1 MSYKALRTSDP
12 AHLTPWLMYWVVLS
26 LLSSIE
32 STFYFIL
39 GWIPFYAWFRLFL
52 HAYLILPGIQGA
64 TPIYQDYI
72 HPFLLHHELEIDQ
85 FIGDAHAKMMK
96 AGLQY
101 AKMAVEWVKV
111 NLLGGQARPDTPP
124 ERARQGSYAQQLFS
138 QFNMPTARQGFAAP
152 AGDFVGLLSSAL
164 QYTTSKGQSR
174 EDAAQDLQRS
184 GTLIPENLSST
195 ADRMSYISAQR
206 ERLNVLLSAFD
217 REAYNLSTA
226 PPDAPPRD
234 TPGADLS
241 KSRSEADFFKV
252 EKDGLP
258 EQQGQAQAQGSW
270 MPWNWNRTN
279 SAAAA
284 SAAEWVRDKAE
295 DALQER
301 KGGRSSGYENDR

>member
-39 GWIPFYAWFRLFL
+39 GWIPFYSWFRLFL
-52 HAYLILPGIQGA
+52 HAYLILPGVQGA

-72 HPFLLHHELEIDQ
+72 HPFLLHHELEIDD
-85 FIGDAHAKMMK
+85 FIGDAHEKLKA

-101 AKMAVEWVKV
+101 AKQAIEWVKV
-111 NLLGGQARPDTPP
+111 NLLGGQARPPTPP
-124 ERARQGSYAQQLFS
+124 SSRQGSYAQQLFS
-138 QFNMPTARQGFAAP
+138 QFNLPSARQGFAAP

-174 EDAAQDLQRS
+174 EDAAQELSRS
-184 GTLIPENLSST
+184 GALIPDNISSN
-195 ADRMSYISAQR
+195 AERMNYVSAQR

-234 TPGADLS
+234 GPGADLS
-241 KSRSEADFFKV
+241 KSRST
-252 EKDGLP
+252 L
-258 EQQGQAQAQGSW
+258 
-270 MPWNWNRTN
+270 R
-279 SAAAA
+279 
-284 SAAEWVRDKAE
+284 
-295 DALQER
+295 
-301 KGGRSSGYENDR
+301 